1 MTTKKGKIRKFRTKV
16 VQKIQHQVHCYKC
29 PNNHLFITALLSLVF
44 FLLLELTL
52 RIYDLYRDAPLVDVP
67 SHLFGGAAM
76 AMGIYWVLS
85 LTIVEK
91 KKIATI
97 VFTIIGAII
106 WEILETLQELLFYNP
121 PYLMDFFFWDG
132 FWDVIITTTGGLL
145 ALWFL
150 GILRKMYNLPE
161 EKNNG

>member
-1 MTTKKGKIRKFRTKV
+1 MATKKGKIRKFRTKV
-16 VQKIQHQVHCYKC
+16 VQNIQRQVHCYKC
-29 PNNHLFITALLSLVF
+29 PNNNLFITALLSLVL

-52 RIYDLYRDAPLVDVP
+52 RIYDFYRDAPLVDIL
-67 SHLFGGAAM
+67 SHLFGGVAM
-76 AMGIYWVLS
+76 AIGIYWVLS

-97 VFTIIGAII
+97 VFTLIGAII

-132 FWDVIITTTGGLL
+132 FWDVIITTTGSLL
-145 ALWFL
+145 ALCFL
-150 GILRKMYNLPE
+150 GILGKRYNLSE
-161 EKNNG
+161 EENNE